1 MRETSFIKQ
10 NKDKWKE
17 FERVLEH
24 QDTDPDKLNDL
35 FIQITDDLSYS
46 RTFYPNRSVRV
57 YLNNL
62 AQKIFYSIYK
72 NKKNRLGRL
81 ISFWTDELPQLVYE
95 ARKDFKLSFLVFLLA
110 FIIGAFSSI
119 MDPEFPRAILGDDY
133 IDMTLENIE
142 SGDPMA
148 VYKQRGEFG
157 MALSITANNLFVAF
171 LTFVLG
177 VFFAIGSIA
186 IMLSNGI
193 MVGAFQYFFYE
204 QGVFWE
210 SFLAIWTHGTLEIS
224 AIIIAGAAGI
234 TMGKGLVFP
243 GTYSRIQSFQ
253 ISARRGLKIMLGIA
267 PIIILAGF
275 IEGYLTRYTETP
287 DFIRFLFILVCLFF
301 VLFYYVWYP
310 RKKAKIGF
318 QMDIK
323 DTKIQPDHLQV
334 INFDRI
340 KSSGEIF
347 ADTFLFFNKHLQYI
361 LWAAVF
367 AALSFCS
374 ISFLLAS
381 EAPSDFISFP
391 THFLGMMISLK
402 QFFINEANPLL
413 PFFNIL
419 IFTALSF
426 LSYTLLIKSSKE
438 QQTTST
444 KKVTRTQHVINFLK
458 TLVPISLFFLILI
471 TKDWYTPFIFTFVSP
486 VLLLW
491 TYIMYEEG
499 LGIFQ
504 GLGRAFSLMGSGNYG
519 RTLGT
524 FLLMSCVAVIFF
536 MILDTQLVWFF
547 IERISWNVAI
557 EENSSEQVVTIIG
570 SFILILTSYLIFSYM
585 IIGIGL
591 LYHSLLE
598 IKEAPN
604 LQERIKQ
611 IGMGQR
617 IQGMEK
623 ET

>member
-10 NKDKWKE
+10 NKEKWKE
-17 FERVLEH
+17 FEEVLEFR
-24 QDTDPDKLNDL
+24 DTNPDKLNDL

-81 ISFWTDELPQLVYE
+81 FTFWTEELPQLVYE
-95 ARKDFKLSFLVFLLA
+95 SRNEFRLSLLIFTLA
-110 FIIGAFSSI
+110 FVIGTFSSI

-133 IDMTLENIE
+133 IDMTIENIE

-177 VFFAIGSIA
+177 VFFAIGSLA
-186 IMLSNGI
+186 ILLSNGI

-253 ISARRGLKIMLGIA
+253 LSARRGLKIMFGIA

-275 IEGYLTRYTETP
+275 IESYLTRYTETP
-287 DFIRFLFILVCLFF
+287 DFIRLLFILVCLAF

-310 RKKAKIGF
+310 RKKAQQGFDAALENSKIPPSNE
-318 QMDIK
+318 QA
-323 DTKIQPDHLQV
+323 
-334 INFDRI
+334 INFSRI
-340 KSSGEIF
+340 KGSGEIF
-347 ADTFLFFNKHLQYI
+347 ADTFLFFNKHSQPI
-361 LWAAVF
+361 LSLAFGLAV
-367 AALSFCS
+367 LFCLG
-374 ISFLLAS
+374 SFLLAT
-381 EAPSDFISFP
+381 EAPAELISFP
-391 THFLGMMISLK
+391 TYVLGMMMTLE
-402 QFFINEANPLL
+402 QFIQNDSNIFL
-413 PFFNIL
+413 PFFNVL
-419 IFTALSF
+419 CFTIISF
-426 LSYTLLIKSSKE
+426 SCYTLLVKE
-438 QQTTST
+438 ANTFNQAA
-444 KKVTRTQHVINFLK
+444 VTLSRKAHIFNFLQSF
-458 TLVPISLFFLILI
+458 LPISLFFIVMMAKEWFVFLIF
-471 TKDWYTPFIFTFVSP
+471 PFAFP
-486 VLLLW
+486 LLLLW
-491 TYIMYEEG
+491 LYTMYQER
-499 LGIFQ
+499 LNVFAA
-504 GLGRAFSLMGSGNYG
+504 LGRTFSLLKSGNYG
-519 RTLGT
+519 RVLGT
-524 FLLMSCVAVIFF
+524 FLLMTVVAVIFF
-536 MILDTQLVWFF
+536 GILDQPLTWFF
-547 IERISWNVAI
+547 IERISWNIAI
-557 EENSSEQVVTIIG
+557 EEQRSQQVVTVIG
-570 SFILILTSYLIFSYM
+570 SFVLIFTTYLIYYYL

-598 IKEAPN
+598 IKEAPS
-604 LQERIKQ
+604 LRDKIKY
-611 IGMGQR
+611 IGLGQR

-623 ET
+623 EA